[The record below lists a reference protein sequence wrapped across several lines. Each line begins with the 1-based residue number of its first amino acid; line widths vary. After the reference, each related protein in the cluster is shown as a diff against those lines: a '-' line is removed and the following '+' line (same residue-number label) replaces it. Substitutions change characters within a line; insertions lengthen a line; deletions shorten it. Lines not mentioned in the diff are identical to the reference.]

1 MVGKEFYLG
10 GGVGP
15 SGPPSVRQQLEVRYS
30 LTYLAGSMYMLAGM
44 RENVFSFT
52 LCTQGQRGWGGGTEG
67 SWANQAHSVTA
78 ANLTCRL
85 LYPLCTLARAAWP
98 R

>member
-44 RENVFSFT
+44 SRECFLFHPLQTGAEGV
-52 LCTQGQRGWGGGTEG
+52 GWGHRGELGNP
-67 SWANQAHSVTA
+67 S
-78 ANLTCRL
+78 
-85 LYPLCTLARAAWP
+85 TLSDSCKP
-98 R
+98 DL